1 MQIVKSVN
9 IRTKD
14 GGMMTIDL
22 SAVLLEKIRDSFGLQ
37 SQDEIN
43 AHHVETFLIVSMK
56 NALREAS

>member
-22 SAVLLEKIRDSFGLQ
+22 SDVLLEKIRNSFGLQ
-37 SQDEIN
+37 NHDEVE
-43 AHHVETFLIVSMK
+43 AHHVETFLIISMQ